1 MSTTSLREKI
11 TESLKTAMI
20 AKDEA
25 SVSTLRMMNSSI
37 KQKDI
42 DVARP
47 RGDQQISPEEVLSLL
62 QGMIK
67 QRRESVE
74 LYKQGGRQ
82 ELAEKELTEIAT
94 IEKFLP
100 KQLSEDEVRGIVKE
114 LIASTGAA
122 GIKDMG
128 KIMGALKTQYA
139 GQLDMGKAS
148 GIIKEMLGAAA

>member
-1 MSTTSLREKI
+1 MLREKI
-11 TESLKTAMI
+11 TESLKAAMI

-25 SVSTLRMMNSSI
+25 SVSTLRMINAAI

-47 RGDQQISPEEVLSLL
+47 RGDQQISPEEVLSLM

-67 QRRESVE
+67 QRRESVD
-74 LYKQGGRQ
+74 LYVKGGRQ
-82 ELAEKELTEIAT
+82 ELADKETAEIAA

-100 KQLSEDEVRGIVKE
+100 KQMSEDEVRGVVKG
-114 LIASTGAA
+114 LITSTGAA

-128 KIMGALKTQYA
+128 KIMGVLKTQYA

-148 GIIKEMLGAAA
+148 GIIKEMLSAAA

>member
-1 MSTTSLREKI
+1 MLREKI
-11 TESLKTAMI
+11 TESLKAAMI

-25 SVSTLRMMNSSI
+25 SVSTLRMINAAI

-47 RGDQQISPEEVLSLL
+47 RGDQQISPEEVLSLM

-67 QRRESVE
+67 QRRESIE

-82 ELAEKELTEIAT
+82 ELVDKENAEIAA

-100 KQLSEDEVRGIVKE
+100 KQMSEDEVRGVVKG

-128 KIMGALKTQYA
+128 KIMGVLKTQYA

-148 GIIKEMLGAAA
+148 GIIKEMLSAAA

>member
-1 MSTTSLREKI
+1 MLREKI
-11 TESLKTAMI
+11 TESLKAAMI

-25 SVSTLRMMNSSI
+25 SVSILRMINAAI

-47 RGDQQISPEEVLSLL
+47 RGDQQISPEEVLALM

-67 QRRESVE
+67 SRRESVE
-74 LYKQGGRQ
+74 LYKQGSRQ
-82 ELAEKELTEIAT
+82 ELADKELAEIAN

-100 KQLSEDEVRGIVKE
+100 KQMSEDEIRATVKT
-114 LIASTGAA
+114 LITTTGAA

-128 KIMGALKTQYA
+128 KIMGVLKTQYA

-148 GIIKEMLGAAA
+148 GIIKEILSAAA

>member
-1 MSTTSLREKI
+1 MLREKI
-11 TESLKTAMI
+11 TESLKAAMI

-25 SVSTLRMMNSSI
+25 ATGTMRMINAAI

-47 RGDQQISPEEVLSLL
+47 RGDQQIKEEEVLSLL
-62 QGMIK
+62 QSLIK
-67 QRRESVE
+67 TRRESIE

-82 ELAEKELTEIAT
+82 DLVDKEAAEIAT

-100 KQLSEDEVRGIVKE
+100 QQMSEDEIKSTIKG
-114 LIASTGAA
+114 LIQSTGAA

-128 KIMGALKTQYA
+128 KVMGQLKTQYA
-139 GQLDMGKAS
+139 GQMDMSKAS
-148 GIIKEMLGAAA
+148 ALLKDLLTAA

>member
-1 MSTTSLREKI
+1 MLREKI
-11 TESLKTAMI
+11 TESLKAAMI

-25 SVSTLRMMNSSI
+25 SVSTLRMINAAI

-67 QRRESVE
+67 SRRESVD
-74 LYKQGGRQ
+74 LYTKGGRQ
-82 ELAEKELTEIAT
+82 ELADKENAEIAA

-100 KQLSEDEVRGIVKE
+100 KQMSEDEVRGVVKG
-114 LIASTGAA
+114 LIASTGAV

-128 KIMGALKTQYA
+128 KIMGVLKTQYA

-148 GIIKEMLGAAA
+148 GIIKEMLNAAA

>member
-1 MSTTSLREKI
+1 MLREKI
-11 TESLKTAMI
+11 TESLKAAMI

-25 SVSTLRMMNSSI
+25 ATGTMRMINAAI

-47 RGDQQISPEEVLSLL
+47 RGDQQIKEEEVLSLL
-62 QGMIK
+62 QSLIK
-67 QRRESVE
+67 TRRESIE

-82 ELAEKELTEIAT
+82 DLVDKEAAEIAT

-100 KQLSEDEVRGIVKE
+100 QQMSEDEIKTTIKG
-114 LIASTGAA
+114 LIQSTGAA

-128 KIMGALKTQYA
+128 KVMGQLKTKYA
-139 GQLDMGKAS
+139 GQMDMSKAS
-148 GIIKEMLGAAA
+148 AILKDLLTAA

>member
-1 MSTTSLREKI
+1 MLREKI
-11 TESLKTAMI
+11 TESLKAAMI

-25 SVSTLRMMNSSI
+25 SVSILRMINAAI

-47 RGDQQISPEEVLSLL
+47 RGDQQISPEEVLSLM

-67 QRRESVE
+67 SRRESVE
-74 LYKQGGRQ
+74 LYTKGGRQ
-82 ELAEKELTEIAT
+82 ELADKENAEIAA

-100 KQLSEDEVRGIVKE
+100 KQMSEDEVRGVVKG

-128 KIMGALKTQYA
+128 KIMGVLKTQYA

-148 GIIKEMLGAAA
+148 GIIKEMLSAAA

>member
-1 MSTTSLREKI
+1 MLRETI
-11 TESLKTAMI
+11 TQALKAAMI

-25 SVSTLRMMNSSI
+25 SVSTLRMINAAI

-42 DVARP
+42 DVARA
-47 RGDQQISPEEVLSLL
+47 RGDQQISPEEVLSLM

-67 QRRESVE
+67 QRRESVD
-74 LYKQGGRQ
+74 LYVKGGRQ
-82 ELAEKELTEIAT
+82 ELADKENTEIAA

-100 KQLSEDEVRGIVKE
+100 KQMSEDEVRGVVKG

-128 KIMGALKTQYA
+128 KIMGVLKTQYA

-148 GIIKEMLGAAA
+148 GIIKEMLSAAA

>member
-1 MSTTSLREKI
+1 MLREKI
-11 TESLKTAMI
+11 TESLKAAMI

-25 SVSTLRMMNSSI
+25 GVSILRMINAAI

-47 RGDQQISPEEVLSLL
+47 RGDEKISPEEVLALM

-67 QRRESVE
+67 SRRESAD
-74 LYKQGGRQ
+74 LYTKGNRP
-82 ELAEKELTEIAT
+82 ELAEKEMAEIT
-94 IEKFLP
+94 SIEKFLP
-100 KQLSEDEVRGIVKE
+100 KQMSDDEIRATVKT
-114 LIASTGAA
+114 LITTTGAA

-128 KIMGALKTQYA
+128 KIMGVLKTQYA

-148 GIIKEMLGAAA
+148 GIIKEILSAA

>member
-1 MSTTSLREKI
+1 MLRETI
-11 TESLKTAMI
+11 TQSLKAAMI

-25 SVSTLRMMNSSI
+25 SVSTLRMINAAI

-47 RGDQQISPEEVLSLL
+47 RGDQQISPEEVLSLM

-67 QRRESVE
+67 QRRESVD
-74 LYKQGGRQ
+74 LYVKGGRQ
-82 ELAEKELTEIAT
+82 ELADKENAEIAA

-100 KQLSEDEVRGIVKE
+100 KQMSEDEVRSTVKG

-128 KIMGALKTQYA
+128 KIMGVLKTQYA

-148 GIIKEMLGAAA
+148 GIIKEMLSAAA

>member
-1 MSTTSLREKI
+1 MLREKI
-11 TESLKTAMI
+11 TESLKAAMI

-25 SVSTLRMMNSSI
+25 SVSTLRMINAAI

-47 RGDQQISPEEVLSLL
+47 RGDQQISPEEVLSLM

-67 QRRESVE
+67 QRRESVD
-74 LYKQGGRQ
+74 LYVKGGRQ
-82 ELAEKELTEIAT
+82 ELADKENAEITA

-100 KQLSEDEVRGIVKE
+100 KQMSEDEVRSTVKG

-128 KIMGALKTQYA
+128 KIMGVLKTQYA

-148 GIIKEMLGAAA
+148 GIIKEMLSAAA

>member
-1 MSTTSLREKI
+1 MLREKI
-11 TESLKTAMI
+11 TESLKAAMI

-25 SVSTLRMMNSSI
+25 SVSTLRMINAAI

-67 QRRESVE
+67 SRRESVD
-74 LYKQGGRQ
+74 LYTKGGRQ
-82 ELAEKELTEIAT
+82 ELADKENAEIAA

-100 KQLSEDEVRGIVKE
+100 KQMSEDEVRGVVKG
-114 LIASTGAA
+114 LIASTGAS

-128 KIMGALKTQYA
+128 KIMGVLKTQYA

-148 GIIKEMLGAAA
+148 GIIKEMLNAAA

>member
-1 MSTTSLREKI
+1 MTNSLREKI
-11 TESLKTAMI
+11 TESLKAAMI

-25 SVSTLRMMNSSI
+25 SVSILRMINAAI

-47 RGDQQISPEEVLSLL
+47 RGDQQISPEEVLSLM

-67 QRRESVE
+67 QRRESIE

-82 ELAEKELTEIAT
+82 ELVDKENAEIAA

-100 KQLSEDEVRGIVKE
+100 KQMSEDEVRGVVKG

-128 KIMGALKTQYA
+128 KIMGVLKTQYA

-148 GIIKEMLGAAA
+148 GIIKEMLSAAA

>member
-1 MSTTSLREKI
+1 MSNGLREKI
-11 TESLKTAMI
+11 TESLKAAMI

-25 SVSTLRMMNSSI
+25 GVSILRMINAAI

-47 RGDQQISPEEVLSLL
+47 RGDQQISPEEVLSLM

-67 QRRESVE
+67 QRRESIE

-82 ELAEKELTEIAT
+82 ELVDKENAEIAA

-100 KQLSEDEVRGIVKE
+100 KQMSEDEVRGVVKG

-128 KIMGALKTQYA
+128 KIMGVLKTQYA

-148 GIIKEMLGAAA
+148 GIIKEMLSAAA

>member
-1 MSTTSLREKI
+1 MLREKI
-11 TESLKTAMI
+11 TESLKAAMI

-25 SVSTLRMMNSSI
+25 GVSTLRMITSAI

-47 RGDQQISPEEVLSLL
+47 RGDQQISPEEVLSLM

-67 QRRESVE
+67 SRRESVE
-74 LYKQGGRQ
+74 MYKQGGRPELADK
-82 ELAEKELTEIAT
+82 ELAEITC

-100 KQLSEDEVRGIVKE
+100 KQMSEDEVRGVVKD

-128 KIMGALKTQYA
+128 KIMGVLKTQYA

-148 GIIKEMLGAAA
+148 GIIKEMLGG

>member
-1 MSTTSLREKI
+1 MLREKI
-11 TESLKTAMI
+11 TESLKAAMI

-25 SVSTLRMMNSSI
+25 SVSTLRMINSAI

-47 RGDQQISPEEVLSLL
+47 RGDQMISPEEVLSLM

-74 LYKQGGRQ
+74 LYVKGGRQ
-82 ELAEKELTEIAT
+82 ELADKETAEIAA

-100 KQLSEDEVRGIVKE
+100 KQMSDDEVRGVVKG

-128 KIMGALKTQYA
+128 KIMGILKTQYA

-148 GIIKEMLGAAA
+148 GIIKELLSAA

>member
-1 MSTTSLREKI
+1 MLREKI
-11 TESLKTAMI
+11 TESLKAAMI

-25 SVSTLRMMNSSI
+25 SVSTLRMINAAI

-67 QRRESVE
+67 SRRESVE
-74 LYKQGGRQ
+74 LYTKGGRQ
-82 ELAEKELTEIAT
+82 ELADKENAEIAA

-100 KQLSEDEVRGIVKE
+100 KQMSEDEVRGVVKG
-114 LIASTGAA
+114 LIASTGAV

-128 KIMGALKTQYA
+128 KIMGVLKTQYA

-148 GIIKEMLGAAA
+148 GIIKEMLNAAA

>member
-1 MSTTSLREKI
+1 MLREKI
-11 TESLKTAMI
+11 TESLKAAMI
-20 AKDEA
+20 AKQEA
-25 SVSTLRMMNSSI
+25 SVSTLRMITSAI

-47 RGDQQISPEEVLSLL
+47 RGDQTISNDEVMSLL

-67 QRRESVE
+67 SRREAVD
-74 LYKQGGRQ
+74 LYKQGGRTD
-82 ELAEKELTEIAT
+82 LVEKETAEINC

-100 KQLSEDEVRGIVKE
+100 AQMSDDDIRAAVKD
-114 LIASTGAA
+114 LVASTGAA

-128 KIMGALKTQYA
+128 KVMAALKSKYT

-148 GIIKEMLGAAA
+148 GMIKEALSGGA

>member
-1 MSTTSLREKI
+1 MLREKI
-11 TESLKTAMI
+11 TESLKAAMI

-25 SVSTLRMMNSSI
+25 SVSTLRMINAAI

-47 RGDQQISPEEVLSLL
+47 RGDQQISPEEVLSLM

-67 QRRESVE
+67 SRRESVD
-74 LYKQGGRQ
+74 LYTKGGRQ
-82 ELAEKELTEIAT
+82 ELADKENAEIAA

-100 KQLSEDEVRGIVKE
+100 KQMSEDEVRGVVKG

-128 KIMGALKTQYA
+128 KIMGVLKTQYA

-148 GIIKEMLGAAA
+148 GIIKEMLSAA